1 MKNYYISEG
10 VKALFSIYFKDQ
22 TEENFIKALN
32 EFAKE
37 SQINS
42 QEIKDK
48 SFREFKEA
56 ISKLPTIDLL
66 NTRFDKLEYSIG
78 AKLDKLEYSIG
89 AKLDKLEYSIGAK
102 LDKLEYSIGAKLD
115 KLEYSIGAKLDKLEY
130 SIGAKL
136 DKLEYSIGAK
146 LDKPEYSI
154 GAKLDKPEDSVCA
167 KLYKL
172 ENKLD
177 SFKREVRTYV
187 IILAALMFILQPTIF
202 DLILSIFK
210 SFLRQ

>member
-1 MKNYYISEG
+1 EG

-66 NTRFDKLEYSIG
+66 NTRFDKLEYSVC
-78 AKLDKLEYSIG
+78 AKLDKL
-89 AKLDKLEYSIGAK
+89 
-102 LDKLEYSIGAKLD
+102 
-115 KLEYSIGAKLDKLEY
+115 
-130 SIGAKL
+130 
-136 DKLEYSIGAK
+136 
-146 LDKPEYSI
+146 
-154 GAKLDKPEDSVCA
+154 EDSVCA
-167 KLYKL
+167 KLDKL

>member
-1 MKNYYISEG
+1 
-10 VKALFSIYFKDQ
+10 YFKDQ

-66 NTRFDKLEYSIG
+66 NTRFDKLEYSVC
-78 AKLDKLEYSIG
+78 
-89 AKLDKLEYSIGAK
+89 
-102 LDKLEYSIGAKLD
+102 
-115 KLEYSIGAKLDKLEY
+115 
-130 SIGAKL
+130 
-136 DKLEYSIGAK
+136 
-146 LDKPEYSI
+146 
-154 GAKLDKPEDSVCA
+154 AKLDKPEDSVCA
-167 KLYKL
+167 KLDKL

>member
-1 MKNYYISEG
+1 
-10 VKALFSIYFKDQ
+10 
-22 TEENFIKALN
+22 
-32 EFAKE
+32 

-78 AKLDKLEYSIG
+78 T
-89 AKLDKLEYSIGAK
+89 
-102 LDKLEYSIGAKLD
+102 
-115 KLEYSIGAKLDKLEY
+115 
-130 SIGAKL
+130 
-136 DKLEYSIGAK
+136 
-146 LDKPEYSI
+146 
-154 GAKLDKPEDSVCA
+154 KLDKPEDSVCA
-167 KLYKL
+167 KLDKL

>member
-1 MKNYYISEG
+1 KNYYISEG

-32 EFAKE
+32 EFTKE

-66 NTRFDKLEYSIG
+66 NTRFDKLENSVG
-78 AKLDKLEYSIG
+78 AKLD
-89 AKLDKLEYSIGAK
+89 
-102 LDKLEYSIGAKLD
+102 
-115 KLEYSIGAKLDKLEY
+115 
-130 SIGAKL
+130 
-136 DKLEYSIGAK
+136 
-146 LDKPEYSI
+146 
-154 GAKLDKPEDSVCA
+154 
-167 KLYKL
+167 KL

>member
-66 NTRFDKLEYSIG
+66 NTRFDKLEYSVC
-78 AKLDKLEYSIG
+78 AKLDKLEYSVC
-89 AKLDKLEYSIGAK
+89 
-102 LDKLEYSIGAKLD
+102 
-115 KLEYSIGAKLDKLEY
+115 
-130 SIGAKL
+130 
-136 DKLEYSIGAK
+136 
-146 LDKPEYSI
+146 
-154 GAKLDKPEDSVCA
+154 AKLDKPEDSVCA
-167 KLYKL
+167 KLDKP

>member
-10 VKALFSIYFKDQ
+10 VKALFSVYFKDQ

-66 NTRFDKLEYSIG
+66 NTRFDKLEYSIS
-78 AKLDKLEYSIG
+78 AKLDKLEN
-89 AKLDKLEYSIGAK
+89 
-102 LDKLEYSIGAKLD
+102 
-115 KLEYSIGAKLDKLEY
+115 
-130 SIGAKL
+130 
-136 DKLEYSIGAK
+136 
-146 LDKPEYSI
+146 
-154 GAKLDKPEDSVCA
+154 SVD
-167 KLYKL
+167 KL

>member
-66 NTRFDKLEYSIG
+66 NTRFDKLEYSVC
-78 AKLDKLEYSIG
+78 AKLDKLEDSVC
-89 AKLDKLEYSIGAK
+89 AKLDKLEDSVC
-102 LDKLEYSIGAKLD
+102 
-115 KLEYSIGAKLDKLEY
+115 
-130 SIGAKL
+130 
-136 DKLEYSIGAK
+136 
-146 LDKPEYSI
+146 
-154 GAKLDKPEDSVCA
+154 AKLDKPEDSVCA
-167 KLYKL
+167 KLDKPEDSVCAKLDKL

>member
-1 MKNYYISEG
+1 MSEG

-66 NTRFDKLEYSIG
+66 NTRFDKLENSV
-78 AKLDKLEYSIG
+78 DKL
-89 AKLDKLEYSIGAK
+89 
-102 LDKLEYSIGAKLD
+102 
-115 KLEYSIGAKLDKLEY
+115 
-130 SIGAKL
+130 
-136 DKLEYSIGAK
+136 
-146 LDKPEYSI
+146 EYSI

-167 KLYKL
+167 KLNKL

>member
-1 MKNYYISEG
+1 
-10 VKALFSIYFKDQ
+10 
-22 TEENFIKALN
+22 
-32 EFAKE
+32 E

-66 NTRFDKLEYSIG
+66 NTRFDKLEYSVC
-78 AKLDKLEYSIG
+78 AKLDKLEDSVC
-89 AKLDKLEYSIGAK
+89 
-102 LDKLEYSIGAKLD
+102 
-115 KLEYSIGAKLDKLEY
+115 
-130 SIGAKL
+130 
-136 DKLEYSIGAK
+136 
-146 LDKPEYSI
+146 
-154 GAKLDKPEDSVCA
+154 AKLDKPEDSVCA
-167 KLYKL
+167 KLDKPEDSVCAKLDKL

>member
-1 MKNYYISEG
+1 
-10 VKALFSIYFKDQ
+10 IYFKDQ

-66 NTRFDKLEYSIG
+66 NTRFDKLEYSVC
-78 AKLDKLEYSIG
+78 AKLDKLEYSVC
-89 AKLDKLEYSIGAK
+89 
-102 LDKLEYSIGAKLD
+102 
-115 KLEYSIGAKLDKLEY
+115 
-130 SIGAKL
+130 
-136 DKLEYSIGAK
+136 AK
-146 LDKPEYSI
+146 LDKP
-154 GAKLDKPEDSVCA
+154 
-167 KLYKL
+167 

>member
-1 MKNYYISEG
+1 KNYYISEG

-66 NTRFDKLEYSIG
+66 NTRFDKLEYSVC
-78 AKLDKLEYSIG
+78 AKLDKLEYSVC
-89 AKLDKLEYSIGAK
+89 
-102 LDKLEYSIGAKLD
+102 
-115 KLEYSIGAKLDKLEY
+115 
-130 SIGAKL
+130 
-136 DKLEYSIGAK
+136 
-146 LDKPEYSI
+146 
-154 GAKLDKPEDSVCA
+154 AKLDKPEDSVCA
-167 KLYKL
+167 KLDKL

>member
-1 MKNYYISEG
+1 
-10 VKALFSIYFKDQ
+10 
-22 TEENFIKALN
+22 
-32 EFAKE
+32 
-37 SQINS
+37 
-42 QEIKDK
+42 IKDK

-78 AKLDKLEYSIG
+78 T
-89 AKLDKLEYSIGAK
+89 
-102 LDKLEYSIGAKLD
+102 
-115 KLEYSIGAKLDKLEY
+115 
-130 SIGAKL
+130 
-136 DKLEYSIGAK
+136 
-146 LDKPEYSI
+146 
-154 GAKLDKPEDSVCA
+154 KLDKPEDSVCA
-167 KLYKL
+167 KLDKL

>member
-66 NTRFDKLEYSIG
+66 NTRFDKLEYSVC
-78 AKLDKLEYSIG
+78 AKLDKLEYSVC
-89 AKLDKLEYSIGAK
+89 AKLDKLEYSVC
-102 LDKLEYSIGAKLD
+102 
-115 KLEYSIGAKLDKLEY
+115 
-130 SIGAKL
+130 
-136 DKLEYSIGAK
+136 
-146 LDKPEYSI
+146 
-154 GAKLDKPEDSVCA
+154 AKLDKPEDSVCA
-167 KLYKL
+167 KLDKPEDSVCAKLDKL

>member
-1 MKNYYISEG
+1 
-10 VKALFSIYFKDQ
+10 ALFSVYFKDQ

-32 EFAKE
+32 EIAKE

-66 NTRFDKLEYSIG
+66 NTRFDKLE
-78 AKLDKLEYSIG
+78 D
-89 AKLDKLEYSIGAK
+89 
-102 LDKLEYSIGAKLD
+102 
-115 KLEYSIGAKLDKLEY
+115 
-130 SIGAKL
+130 
-136 DKLEYSIGAK
+136 
-146 LDKPEYSI
+146 SI

-167 KLYKL
+167 KLDKLEDSVCAKLDKL

>member
-1 MKNYYISEG
+1 
-10 VKALFSIYFKDQ
+10 
-22 TEENFIKALN
+22 
-32 EFAKE
+32 
-37 SQINS
+37 NS

-66 NTRFDKLEYSIG
+66 NTRFDKLEYSVC
-78 AKLDKLEYSIG
+78 AKLDKL
-89 AKLDKLEYSIGAK
+89 
-102 LDKLEYSIGAKLD
+102 
-115 KLEYSIGAKLDKLEY
+115 
-130 SIGAKL
+130 
-136 DKLEYSIGAK
+136 
-146 LDKPEYSI
+146 
-154 GAKLDKPEDSVCA
+154 EDSVCA
-167 KLYKL
+167 KLDKL

>member
-1 MKNYYISEG
+1 NYYISEG

-32 EFAKE
+32 EFTKE

-78 AKLDKLEYSIG
+78 T
-89 AKLDKLEYSIGAK
+89 
-102 LDKLEYSIGAKLD
+102 
-115 KLEYSIGAKLDKLEY
+115 
-130 SIGAKL
+130 
-136 DKLEYSIGAK
+136 
-146 LDKPEYSI
+146 
-154 GAKLDKPEDSVCA
+154 KLDKPEDSVCA
-167 KLYKL
+167 KLDKL

>member
-66 NTRFDKLEYSIG
+66 NTRFDKLEDSVDKLEYSVG
-78 AKLDKLEYSIG
+78 AKLDKLEDSV
-89 AKLDKLEYSIGAK
+89 DKL
-102 LDKLEYSIGAKLD
+102 
-115 KLEYSIGAKLDKLEY
+115 
-130 SIGAKL
+130 
-136 DKLEYSIGAK
+136 
-146 LDKPEYSI
+146 EYSI

-167 KLYKL
+167 KLNKL

>member
-1 MKNYYISEG
+1 
-10 VKALFSIYFKDQ
+10 
-22 TEENFIKALN
+22 NFIKALN

-66 NTRFDKLEYSIG
+66 NTRFDKLEYSVC
-78 AKLDKLEYSIG
+78 AKLDKLEYSVC
-89 AKLDKLEYSIGAK
+89 
-102 LDKLEYSIGAKLD
+102 
-115 KLEYSIGAKLDKLEY
+115 
-130 SIGAKL
+130 
-136 DKLEYSIGAK
+136 
-146 LDKPEYSI
+146 
-154 GAKLDKPEDSVCA
+154 AKLDKPEDSVCA
-167 KLYKL
+167 KLDKL

>member
-1 MKNYYISEG
+1 
-10 VKALFSIYFKDQ
+10 
-22 TEENFIKALN
+22 FIKALN

-66 NTRFDKLEYSIG
+66 NTRFDKLEYSVC
-78 AKLDKLEYSIG
+78 AKLDKL
-89 AKLDKLEYSIGAK
+89 
-102 LDKLEYSIGAKLD
+102 
-115 KLEYSIGAKLDKLEY
+115 
-130 SIGAKL
+130 
-136 DKLEYSIGAK
+136 
-146 LDKPEYSI
+146 
-154 GAKLDKPEDSVCA
+154 EDSVCA
-167 KLYKL
+167 KLDKL

>member
-1 MKNYYISEG
+1 MSEG

-66 NTRFDKLEYSIG
+66 NTRFDKLEYSVC
-78 AKLDKLEYSIG
+78 
-89 AKLDKLEYSIGAK
+89 
-102 LDKLEYSIGAKLD
+102 
-115 KLEYSIGAKLDKLEY
+115 
-130 SIGAKL
+130 
-136 DKLEYSIGAK
+136 
-146 LDKPEYSI
+146 
-154 GAKLDKPEDSVCA
+154 AKLDKPEDSVCA
-167 KLYKL
+167 KLDKL

>member
-1 MKNYYISEG
+1 YISEG
-10 VKALFSIYFKDQ
+10 VKALFSVYFKDQ

-32 EFAKE
+32 EIAKE

-66 NTRFDKLEYSIG
+66 NTRFDKLE
-78 AKLDKLEYSIG
+78 D
-89 AKLDKLEYSIGAK
+89 
-102 LDKLEYSIGAKLD
+102 
-115 KLEYSIGAKLDKLEY
+115 
-130 SIGAKL
+130 
-136 DKLEYSIGAK
+136 
-146 LDKPEYSI
+146 SI

-167 KLYKL
+167 KLDKLEDSVCAKLDKL

>member
-66 NTRFDKLEYSIG
+66 NTRFDKLEYSVG
-78 AKLDKLEYSIG
+78 AKLDKLEDSVC
-89 AKLDKLEYSIGAK
+89 AKLDKL
-102 LDKLEYSIGAKLD
+102 
-115 KLEYSIGAKLDKLEY
+115 
-130 SIGAKL
+130 
-136 DKLEYSIGAK
+136 
-146 LDKPEYSI
+146 
-154 GAKLDKPEDSVCA
+154 EDSVCA
-167 KLYKL
+167 KLDKL

>member
-1 MKNYYISEG
+1 
-10 VKALFSIYFKDQ
+10 
-22 TEENFIKALN
+22 
-32 EFAKE
+32 
-37 SQINS
+37 QINS

-66 NTRFDKLEYSIG
+66 NTRFDKLEDSV
-78 AKLDKLEYSIG
+78 DKL
-89 AKLDKLEYSIGAK
+89 
-102 LDKLEYSIGAKLD
+102 
-115 KLEYSIGAKLDKLEY
+115 
-130 SIGAKL
+130 
-136 DKLEYSIGAK
+136 
-146 LDKPEYSI
+146 EYSI

-167 KLYKL
+167 KLDKL

>member
-1 MKNYYISEG
+1 
-10 VKALFSIYFKDQ
+10 
-22 TEENFIKALN
+22 

-66 NTRFDKLEYSIG
+66 NTRFDKLEYSVC
-78 AKLDKLEYSIG
+78 AKLDKLEDSVC
-89 AKLDKLEYSIGAK
+89 AKLDKLEDSVC
-102 LDKLEYSIGAKLD
+102 
-115 KLEYSIGAKLDKLEY
+115 
-130 SIGAKL
+130 
-136 DKLEYSIGAK
+136 
-146 LDKPEYSI
+146 
-154 GAKLDKPEDSVCA
+154 AKLDKPEDSVCA
-167 KLYKL
+167 KLDKL

>member
-10 VKALFSIYFKDQ
+10 VKALFSVYFKDQ

-66 NTRFDKLEYSIG
+66 NTRFDKLENSVDKLEYSVG
-78 AKLDKLEYSIG
+78 AKLDKLEYSVG
-89 AKLDKLEYSIGAK
+89 AKLDKLEDSV
-102 LDKLEYSIGAKLD
+102 DKL
-115 KLEYSIGAKLDKLEY
+115 
-130 SIGAKL
+130 
-136 DKLEYSIGAK
+136 
-146 LDKPEYSI
+146 EYSI

-167 KLYKL
+167 KLDKL

>member
-1 MKNYYISEG
+1 KNYYISEG

-66 NTRFDKLEYSIG
+66 NTRFDKLEYSVC
-78 AKLDKLEYSIG
+78 AKLDKLEYSVC
-89 AKLDKLEYSIGAK
+89 AKLDKLEYS
-102 LDKLEYSIGAKLD
+102 
-115 KLEYSIGAKLDKLEY
+115 
-130 SIGAKL
+130 
-136 DKLEYSIGAK
+136 
-146 LDKPEYSI
+146 
-154 GAKLDKPEDSVCA
+154 VCA
-167 KLYKL
+167 KLDKL

>member
-1 MKNYYISEG
+1 
-10 VKALFSIYFKDQ
+10 
-22 TEENFIKALN
+22 IKALN

-66 NTRFDKLEYSIG
+66 NTRFDKLEYSVC
-78 AKLDKLEYSIG
+78 AKLDKLEDSVC
-89 AKLDKLEYSIGAK
+89 AKLDKLEDSVCAK
-102 LDKLEYSIGAKLD
+102 LDKLEDSVC
-115 KLEYSIGAKLDKLEY
+115 
-130 SIGAKL
+130 
-136 DKLEYSIGAK
+136 
-146 LDKPEYSI
+146 
-154 GAKLDKPEDSVCA
+154 AKLDKPEDSVCA
-167 KLYKL
+167 KLDKL

>member
-66 NTRFDKLEYSIG
+66 NTRFDKLEDSVC
-78 AKLDKLEYSIG
+78 AKLDKLEYS
-89 AKLDKLEYSIGAK
+89 
-102 LDKLEYSIGAKLD
+102 
-115 KLEYSIGAKLDKLEY
+115 
-130 SIGAKL
+130 
-136 DKLEYSIGAK
+136 
-146 LDKPEYSI
+146 
-154 GAKLDKPEDSVCA
+154 VCA
-167 KLYKL
+167 KLDKL

>member
-1 MKNYYISEG
+1 
-10 VKALFSIYFKDQ
+10 IYFKDQ

-66 NTRFDKLEYSIG
+66 NTRFDKLEYSVC
-78 AKLDKLEYSIG
+78 AKLDKL
-89 AKLDKLEYSIGAK
+89 
-102 LDKLEYSIGAKLD
+102 
-115 KLEYSIGAKLDKLEY
+115 
-130 SIGAKL
+130 
-136 DKLEYSIGAK
+136 
-146 LDKPEYSI
+146 
-154 GAKLDKPEDSVCA
+154 EDSVCA
-167 KLYKL
+167 KLDKL

>member
-1 MKNYYISEG
+1 
-10 VKALFSIYFKDQ
+10 KDQ

-32 EFAKE
+32 EIAKE

-66 NTRFDKLEYSIG
+66 NTRFDKLE
-78 AKLDKLEYSIG
+78 D
-89 AKLDKLEYSIGAK
+89 
-102 LDKLEYSIGAKLD
+102 
-115 KLEYSIGAKLDKLEY
+115 
-130 SIGAKL
+130 
-136 DKLEYSIGAK
+136 
-146 LDKPEYSI
+146 SI

-167 KLYKL
+167 KLDKLEDSVCAKLDKLEDSVCAKLDKL

>member
-1 MKNYYISEG
+1 EG

-32 EFAKE
+32 EFTKE

-66 NTRFDKLEYSIG
+66 NTRFDKLEDSVDKLENSVG
-78 AKLDKLEYSIG
+78 AKLD
-89 AKLDKLEYSIGAK
+89 
-102 LDKLEYSIGAKLD
+102 
-115 KLEYSIGAKLDKLEY
+115 
-130 SIGAKL
+130 
-136 DKLEYSIGAK
+136 
-146 LDKPEYSI
+146 
-154 GAKLDKPEDSVCA
+154 
-167 KLYKL
+167 KL